1 MLAKSPLRTPKKF
14 LIVKPQRVADWS
26 TDSQPQIP
34 NERCQSLQYRWTF
47 VFWGGLVKRD
57 GILCG
62 FSSSG
67 NRSMYIKVNI
77 KEVP

>member
-34 NERCQSLQYRWTF
+34 NERCQSYSID
-47 VFWGGLVKRD
+47 GL
-57 GILCG
+57 LCFG
-62 FSSSG
+62 EG
-67 NRSMYIKVNI
+67 W
-77 KEVP
+77 

>member
-34 NERCQSLQYRWTF
+34 NERCQSYSIDGLLCF
-47 VFWGGLVKRD
+47 GEGWGKGA
-57 GILCG
+57 G
-62 FSSSG
+62 FSAVFRRLEIG
-67 NRSMYIKVNI
+67 PCIIK
-77 KEVP
+77 